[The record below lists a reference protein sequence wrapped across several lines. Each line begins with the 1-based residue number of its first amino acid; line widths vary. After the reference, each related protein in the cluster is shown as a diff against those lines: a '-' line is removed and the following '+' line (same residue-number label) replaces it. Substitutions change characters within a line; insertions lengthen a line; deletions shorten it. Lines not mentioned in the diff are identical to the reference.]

1 LVGGDIGVWGFVFWC
16 SAAGKS
22 LYIVSPVIRF
32 QLLGWEGEMKNY
44 QDKDEIRWQVVKAM
58 LDEFPILKQKV
69 KNYVKTAEN

>member
-1 LVGGDIGVWGFVFWC
+1 MACGGLFFGVPLRE
-16 SAAGKS
+16 KS